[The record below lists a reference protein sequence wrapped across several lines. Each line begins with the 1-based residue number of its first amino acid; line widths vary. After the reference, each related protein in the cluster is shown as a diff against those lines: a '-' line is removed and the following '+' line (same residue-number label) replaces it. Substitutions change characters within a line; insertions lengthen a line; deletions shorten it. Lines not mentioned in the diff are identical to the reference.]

1 MTVSLLSKSFIIS
14 MDKMSI
20 QTIRP
25 LCTVGRGES
34 LKLSYFHHR
43 CILLKASLQL
53 FCLRAHTLHT
63 TLPDPSTF
71 CHVACIEER
80 RSCTK
85 KERRGKGRSGERRK
99 REGRKRKRGGAG
111 TEAVISQLMEW
122 GGEATFRLTLSAVSP
137 MVRTNR
143 LSIYLKTRRTPLPSS
158 G

>member
-1 MTVSLLSKSFIIS
+1 MHLNCSLLETMTVSLLSKSFIIS

-34 LKLSYFHHR
+34 LKLSCFHHR

-99 REGRKRKRGGAG
+99 REGRKRKSGGG
-111 TEAVISQLMEW
+111 W
-122 GGEATFRLTLSAVSP
+122 
-137 MVRTNR
+137 NR
-143 LSIYLKTRRTPLPSS
+143 S
-158 G
+158 GYITADGMRWRSNIQADS